1 MKKQVKDN
9 IAVISAVVL
18 LTFGICLTV
27 AGFFVPPLGII
38 DNSVLWVLGQSLIY
52 SGSMFG
58 LTVYVKNQIADIHW
72 QVTHSNEPRR
82 PSTAQSQQSNT
93 TDYAELEDYQEED

>member
-72 QVTHSNEPRR
+72 QVTHHDSRR
-82 PSTAQSQQSNT
+82 NPTAQSNT
-93 TDYAELEDYQEED
+93 NGYDESESYNEEAQD

>member
-9 IAVISAVVL
+9 IAVVSAVVL

-72 QVTHSNEPRR
+72 QVTHPSPRR
-82 PSTAQSQQSNT
+82 PATEQSQQSNT
-93 TDYAELEDYQEED
+93 DVYAESEDYQEED

>member
-52 SGSMFG
+52 SKRTQKA
-58 LTVYVKNQIADIHW
+58 LHRTITTIK
-72 QVTHSNEPRR
+72 
-82 PSTAQSQQSNT
+82 QQ
-93 TDYAELEDYQEED
+93 

>member
-72 QVTHSNEPRR
+72 QVMHPSPRR
-82 PSTAQSQQSNT
+82 PATEQSQQSNA